1 MHPQSTIV
9 ISSGWGQC
17 SHPDNVP
24 AREGNMWFGII
35 GGLGGLLV
43 GAFVFNGAVTR
54 GGLCGLAIGLALAF
68 VVNVIVPTPAVC
80 LQQSKGFDIL
90 RTLTFC

>member
-1 MHPQSTIV
+1 MT
-9 ISSGWGQC
+9 SGWGQC

-24 AREGNMWFGII
+24 AWEGNMWSGII

-43 GAFVFNGAVTR
+43 GAFLLKGAVTR
-54 GGLCGLAIGLALAF
+54 GGFGGLVIGLLLA
-68 VVNVIVPTPAVC
+68 VIVNTIIPTPAVC